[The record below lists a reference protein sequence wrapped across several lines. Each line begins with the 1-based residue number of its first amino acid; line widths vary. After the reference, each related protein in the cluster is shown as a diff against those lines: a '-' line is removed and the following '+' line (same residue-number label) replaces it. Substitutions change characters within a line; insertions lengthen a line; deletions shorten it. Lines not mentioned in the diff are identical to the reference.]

1 MPQQG
6 RKPRKYVAKDGSIS
20 WRVRY
25 RSSAGTEKSE
35 TFYDEESADE
45 FAGLLRAIGPTRA
58 IAYID
63 NREKEGGGSEAL
75 SFADIFEKWFAWK
88 SASKNGRPIH
98 VRSGRTLDDYRR
110 MYESRI
116 RPQFGDRPANM
127 IGTQDVQDW
136 IDGLGTEL
144 EAKTIADYHSL
155 LHAVYLWAL
164 EPGRNLVVGD
174 PCQSTTLPKRVKKP
188 PKGLRPQEWHI
199 LHQAAREVEPAAA
212 DLLQFMVA
220 SQWRWSECVAVQV
233 MAVDHWEQDGE
244 SFTYVTMGR
253 VLRREGHSFV
263 FVEDAKSTA
272 GKRRTRIKGAAE
284 QMILRR
290 IEGKRPDD
298 LILTNATGRRWNYT
312 HFHQRYWTRPPNP
325 ANDDAPKRKRILER
339 AAELGLR
346 RPGLTPHWLR
356 HTGVGMLILAGE
368 PLTAISRRVGHASI
382 KTTADVYGR
391 MVDDTSSAGLDRAAL
406 LMDGP
411 VVVPPALPPATS

>member
-1 MPQQG
+1 M
-6 RKPRKYVAKDGSIS
+6 YVAKDGSVS

-25 RSSAGTEKSE
+25 RSATGAEKSE
-35 TFYDEESADE
+35 TFYDEDSAEE

-63 NREKEGGGSEAL
+63 QREKAEGGNEAL
-75 SFADIFEKWFAWK
+75 SFADVFEKWFTWK
-88 SASKNGRPIH
+88 SATKNGRPIH
-98 VRSGRTLDDYRR
+98 VRSIRTLDDYRR
-110 MYESRI
+110 MYEGRI
-116 RPQFGDRPANM
+116 KPTFGSKPANL
-127 IGTQDVQDW
+127 IGADDVQSW

-144 EAKTIADYHSL
+144 EPKTIADYHSL

-174 PCQSTTLPKRVKKP
+174 PCQSTTLPKRAKKP
-188 PKGLRPQEWHI
+188 PKGLRPEEWHI
-199 LHQAAREVEPAAA
+199 LHQAAREVDTDAA
-212 DLLQFMVA
+212 DLLQYMVA

-233 MAVDHWEQDGE
+233 MAVDHWMQGEE

-253 VLRREGHSFV
+253 VLRREGNHYE
-263 FVEDAKSTA
+263 FVEDAKSAA
-272 GKRRTRIKGAAE
+272 GERRTRLKGAAE
-284 QMILRR
+284 QMVLRR
-290 IEGKRPDD
+290 IEGKRPDA
-298 LILTNATGRRWNYT
+298 LILTNGNGKRWNYT
-312 HFHQRYWTRPPNP
+312 HFHQRIWTRPTNP
-325 ANDDAPKRKRILER
+325 KHDDARNRKRILER

-391 MVDDTSSAGLDRAAL
+391 MVDDTSSAGLDRAAQ

-411 VVVPPALPPATS
+411 AELPPAHP

>member
-1 MPQQG
+1 M
-6 RKPRKYVAKDGSIS
+6 RKPKKYVARNGSIS

-25 RSSAGTEKSE
+25 RSATGAEKSE

-45 FAGLLRAIGPTRA
+45 FAGLLRAIGPARA

-63 NREKEGGGSEAL
+63 QREKAEGGSEAL
-75 SFADIFEKWFAWK
+75 TFDDIWTKWFAWK
-88 SASKNGRPIH
+88 SATKNGRPIH
-98 VRSGRTLDDYRR
+98 VRSLRTLDDYAR
-110 MYESRI
+110 MYELRLK
-116 RPQFGDRPANM
+116 PEFGRKPANL
-127 IGTQDVQDW
+127 IGAEDVQKW

-164 EPGRNLVVGD
+164 EPGRNLVIGD
-174 PCQSTTLPKRVKKP
+174 PCNSTALPRRVKKP
-188 PKGLRPQEWHI
+188 PKGLRPEEWHI
-199 LHQAAREVEPAAA
+199 LHQASRDVDADAA

-220 SQWRWSECVAVQV
+220 SQWRWSECVAAQV
-233 MAVDHWEQDGE
+233 LAVDHWMVGDE
-244 SFTYVTMGR
+244 SFTYVNMGR
-253 VLRREGHSFV
+253 VLRREGNRYI
-263 FVEDAKSTA
+263 FVEDAKSSA
-272 GKRRTRIKGAAE
+272 GERRTRIKGAAE

-290 IEGKRPDD
+290 IEGRRPDD
-298 LILTNATGRRWNYT
+298 LILTNGSGKRWNYT
-312 HFHQRYWTRPPNP
+312 HFHQRYWTRPANP

-346 RPGLTPHWLR
+346 RPNVTPHWLR

-411 VVVPPALPPATS
+411 AALPTASPPATA